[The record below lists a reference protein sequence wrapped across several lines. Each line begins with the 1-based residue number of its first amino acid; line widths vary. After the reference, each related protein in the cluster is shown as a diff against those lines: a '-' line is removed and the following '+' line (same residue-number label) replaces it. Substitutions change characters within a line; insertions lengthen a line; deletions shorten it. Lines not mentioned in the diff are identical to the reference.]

1 MPNGSYDITAVV
13 VNHNGG
19 VRLLE
24 TIRSLRAQEN
34 VNLEVLVY
42 DDGSTDDSV
51 QILKSSGLAD
61 QVNVSDENTKN
72 ANLWRAAGM
81 EATQTD
87 LVLVTDNDVEFEPH
101 CLAILAATLEEDC
114 AYAAVTPAIYNT
126 CDREHPYSLG
136 SLIHFLGLTVRVK
149 DAQTRI
155 IDSVGSGITMYSK
168 KRLGAIGTYDAGM
181 PIGWG
186 DDGEIHQ
193 RIRLA
198 GLRAIVNREAKIFHE
213 FKPFSPDRAY
223 RVRGAAHNRLR
234 FIFTHYSL
242 GTLIGLLP
250 LLIAFEIFQTV
261 FYAAS
266 GLGKAYIS
274 GVAQFFGNPRDS
286 LRLRKFIQGLR
297 HRPDRELLVSDEVFI
312 PAHVRAGK
320 GPLLPLFR
328 FANTLLGGYWRALTW
343 MTRSL

>member
-1 MPNGSYDITAVV
+1 MPNGSYDLTAIV

-19 VRLLE
+19 IRLLD

-34 VNLEVLVY
+34 VDLRIVVY
-42 DDGSTDDSV
+42 DDGSTDGSV
-51 QILKSSGLAD
+51 QTLKSSGLAD
-61 QVNVSDENTKN
+61 EIHVSEKNTKN

-81 EATQTD
+81 DAAQTD
-87 LVLVTDNDVEFEPH
+87 LVLVTDNDVEFGPR
-101 CLAILAATLEEDC
+101 CLTILAATIQEDP
-114 AYAAVTPAIYNT
+114 AYAAVTPAIYNS

-149 DAQTRI
+149 DPHTRI

-168 KRLGAIGTYDAGM
+168 NKLGAIGTYDAGM

-198 GLRAIVNREAKIFHE
+198 GLRSVVNREAKIFHD

-234 FIFTHYSL
+234 FIFSHYSM

-250 LLIAFEIFQTV
+250 LLIAFEIFQTA
-261 FYAAS
+261 FYTAS
-266 GLGKAYIS
+266 GLGRAYIS
-274 GVAQFFGNPRDS
+274 GVATFLGNPRDAW
-286 LRLRKFIQGLR
+286 RLRKFIQGLR
-297 HRPDRELLVSDEVFI
+297 RRPDRELLVSDEVFI

-328 FANTLLGGYWRALTW
+328 LANTLLSGYWKALTW
-343 MTRSL
+343 VTRGS